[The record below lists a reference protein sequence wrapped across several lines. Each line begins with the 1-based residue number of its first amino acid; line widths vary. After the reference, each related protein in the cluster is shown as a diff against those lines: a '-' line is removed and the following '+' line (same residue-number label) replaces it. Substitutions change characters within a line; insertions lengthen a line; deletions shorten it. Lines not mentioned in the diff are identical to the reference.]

1 MNYPSR
7 IAPLT
12 GIPARKIE
20 SVITLLEGGATIP
33 FIARYRKEATGELDE
48 VQIGDIQD
56 AWKKMQELDKR
67 RETIL
72 QSIEEQGKLTPELK
86 KAIEEA
92 ATMTE
97 LEDLYLPYR
106 PKRKTRASIAIEKGL
121 EPLAKRIFQQRDRE
135 VETLAAQYITDQVP
149 TVEEALQGAR
159 DIIAE
164 WVSEDLKARD
174 KIRRHFTRDAQIG
187 SRLIEGTAKKMAE
200 DFFSAF
206 AAAVEASAGPSV
218 GEVIEPITPADEAML
233 SAEAKAAAAAPV
245 SSTTPE
251 EQKGLHPAIWI
262 TGLVAVVGG
271 LLYLFAKR

>member
-1 MNYPSR
+1 MEITGEYKINAPRQAVWAALNDPDILKGAINGCEELVRDGDGFAATVVAKVGPVKAKFGGR
-7 IAPLT
+7 IALSDIDPPNGYTIT
-12 GIPARKIE
+12 GEGQGGAAGFAKG
-20 SVITLLEGGATIP
+20 SAKVALADDGTGGTLLKYTAGA
-33 FIARYRKEATGELDE
+33 
-48 VQIGDIQD
+48 QIG
-56 AWKKMQELDKR
+56 
-67 RETIL
+67 
-72 QSIEEQGKLTPELK
+72 GKL
-86 KAIEEA
+86 
-92 ATMTE
+92 
-97 LEDLYLPYR
+97 
-106 PKRKTRASIAIEKGL
+106 
-121 EPLAKRIFQQRDRE
+121 
-135 VETLAAQYITDQVP
+135 
-149 TVEEALQGAR
+149 
-159 DIIAE
+159 
-164 WVSEDLKARD
+164 
-174 KIRRHFTRDAQIG
+174 AQIG